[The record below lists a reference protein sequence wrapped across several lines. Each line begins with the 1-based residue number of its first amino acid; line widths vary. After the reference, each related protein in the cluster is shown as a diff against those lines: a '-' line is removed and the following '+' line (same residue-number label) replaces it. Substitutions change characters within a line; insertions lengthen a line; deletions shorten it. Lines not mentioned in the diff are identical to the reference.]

1 MLDQLAQAAIQVFS
15 WQSLALMVVGTVI
28 GIIVGALPGLTAT
41 MAMAIFS
48 PLTFFMPPLVGIP
61 FLLGI
66 YKGGTFG
73 GSISAVLI
81 GTPGTASNAAT
92 VLDGYPMA
100 QQGRGGKALQASI
113 YASTVGDFFSNLVL
127 IFLAWPLAMIA
138 LKFGPPEVFAL
149 ILFSM
154 TVIASLAG
162 SSLAKCFVSAMIGV
176 LLALIGIDSV
186 SGASRLTFGVGELQG
201 GISYIPF
208 VIGLFGLGEIFVQ
221 ISKRAGQVQIARVS
235 NDPKADR
242 VTFWEILT
250 KYPRTVFRSS
260 IVGSIIGVLPGVGA
274 ETANWVAYG
283 MAKNASPNKDKFGKG
298 ELEGV
303 IAPEVSANANCAAS
317 MVPMLA
323 FGIPGDVVTAVMLG
337 AFMAQ
342 GLRPGPL
349 LFQENIVEIYGIYI
363 ALFICTLLMFV
374 VAKWS
379 LRWWVRVLQVP
390 PGLLY
395 PVVTMLCLA
404 GAYAINN
411 SLFDVGITI
420 AFGIVAYVMR
430 TAGFEVAP
438 MVLAFILAPM
448 LEQSLTQSLIMAHGD
463 PTIFFTRPIAALFMA
478 FTGISV
484 FLYARSMM
492 RERRMRADAAGPAPG
507 ATS

>member
-1 MLDQLAQAAIQVFS
+1 MLDQLAQAAVAVLS
-15 WQSLALMVVGTVI
+15 WQAVGMIFLGTII
-28 GIIVGALPGLTAT
+28 GIVVGALPGLTAT

-48 PLTFFMPPLVGIP
+48 PLTFFMPPLIGIP

-100 QQGRGGKALQASI
+100 QQGLAGKALNASI
-113 YASTVGDFFSNLVL
+113 YASTVGDFVSNLVL
-127 IFLAWPLAMIA
+127 IFMAWPLALIA
-138 LKFGPPEVFAL
+138 LKFGPPEIFAI

-162 SSLAKCFVSAMIGV
+162 NSIVKCFLSACLGV
-176 LLALIGIDSV
+176 LVALVGIDTV
-186 SGASRLTFGVGELQG
+186 SGATRFTFGITELQG
-201 GISYIPF
+201 GISFIPL

-221 ISKRAGQVQIARVS
+221 VSKRPELFKIARITTDRAA
-235 NDPKADR
+235 NR
-242 VTFWEILT
+242 VTFREIIF

-260 IVGSIIGVLPGVGA
+260 IVGSVIGVLPGVGA

-283 MAKNASPNKDKFGKG
+283 MAKNASKTPEKFGKG

-337 AFMAQ
+337 AFVAQ

-349 LFQENIVEIYGIYI
+349 LFRDHMVEIYGIYI
-363 ALFICTLLMFV
+363 ALFISTLAMFV
-374 VAKWS
+374 VAKASMRSWVS
-379 LRWWVRVLQVP
+379 VLRAP

-395 PVVTMLCLA
+395 PIVTLLCLV
-404 GAYAINN
+404 GSFSINN
-411 SLFDVGITI
+411 SFLDVGVTI
-420 AFGIVAYVMR
+420 VFGVVAYVLRMG
-430 TAGFEVAP
+430 GFAVAP

-448 LEQSLTQSLIMAHGD
+448 LEQSLSQSLIMSGGSPAV
-463 PTIFFTRPIAALFMA
+463 FFTRPIAAAFMVLTA
-478 FTGISV
+478 ASIWFYVRSIRR
-484 FLYARSMM
+484 ARAKAWEQSQV
-492 RERRMRADAAGPAPG
+492 
-507 ATS
+507 

>member
-1 MLDQLAQAAIQVFS
+1 MLEQLAQAATAVFS
-15 WQSLALMVVGTVI
+15 WQSLAMILAGTII

-100 QQGRGGKALQASI
+100 QQGLAGKALNASI
-113 YASTVGDFFSNLVL
+113 YASTIGDLVSNLVL
-127 IFLAWPLAMIA
+127 IFLAWPLALIA
-138 LKFGPPEVFAL
+138 LRFGPPEIFAI

-162 SSLAKCFVSAMIGV
+162 HSIAKCFVSASAGV
-176 LLALIGIDSV
+176 LIALIGIDTV
-186 SGASRLTFGVGELQG
+186 SGATRFTFGVSDLQG
-201 GISYIPF
+201 GINFIPL

-221 ISKRAGQVQIARVS
+221 VSKRAERFRIARMS
-235 NDPKADR
+235 ADREANR

-260 IVGSIIGVLPGVGA
+260 LVGSIIGVLPGVGA
-274 ETANWVAYG
+274 ETANWVCYG
-283 MAKNASPNKDKFGKG
+283 MAKSASKHPERFGKG

-303 IAPEVSANANCAAS
+303 IAPEVAANSNCAAS

-337 AFMAQ
+337 AFIAQ

-349 LFQENIVEIYGIYI
+349 LFRDNIVEIYGIYI
-363 ALFICTLLMFV
+363 ALFLSTLAMFV
-374 VAKWS
+374 VAKASMRSWVS
-379 LRWWVRVLQVP
+379 ILRAP
-390 PGLLY
+390 PALLY
-395 PVVTMLCLA
+395 PVVTLLCLV
-404 GAYAINN
+404 GAYSINN
-411 SLFDVGITI
+411 SLVDVGITI
-420 AFGIVAYVMR
+420 LFGLVAYVMR
-430 TAGFEVAP
+430 MGGFEVAP

-448 LEQSLTQSLIMAHGD
+448 LEQSLTQSLIMAQGD
-463 PTIFFTRPIAALFMA
+463 PSIFFTRPIAALFMVL
-478 FTGISV
+478 TGVSV
-484 FLYARSMM
+484 WLYARSIL
-492 RERRMRADAAGPAPG
+492 RARAARAGEP
-507 ATS
+507 TQV